1 MKLNVL
7 AFIGKLDVTKW
18 KMTFRPGGRGSN
30 DDNEYMYTS
39 IDRSIDPV
47 GIEH

>member
-18 KMTFRPGGRGSN
+18 KMTLRPGGRGSN
-30 DDNEYMYTS
+30 DDNEYMYTH
-39 IDRSIDPV
+39 RSIDPV
-47 GIEH
+47 RIEH